1 MEDLRDGNTPII
13 PPDHIQALRL
23 HRGRFLEE
31 EAFLDLRKGW
41 TEGKGSQMS
50 STHSEITKEEQGPRA
65 RTNTKR
71 I

>member
-31 EAFLDLRKGW
+31 EAFLDLRKG
-41 TEGKGSQMS
+41 GPKG
-50 STHSEITKEEQGPRA
+50 RA
-65 RTNTKR
+65 AR
-71 I
+71 